1 MTLKDQLNAA
11 HKSLQYCERVIEQ
24 LERSNHA
31 LSQALQV
38 FVPILHED
46 LSTHSR
52 AELNRAL
59 KMIEPLEA
67 QAAHI
72 RSLLGGGRHGNPTN

>member
-38 FVPILHED
+38 FVPVLHED
-46 LSTHSR
+46 LTTHTR
-52 AELNRAL
+52 VELKRAL
-59 KMIEPLEA
+59 KLIEPIEK
-67 QAAHI
+67 QGVRI
-72 RSLLGGGRHGNPTN
+72 RSLLS

>member
-1 MTLKDQLNAA
+1 MTLRDQLNTAN
-11 HKSLQYCERVIEQ
+11 KSLQYCERIIEQ
-24 LERSNHA
+24 LQRSNHA

-46 LSTHSR
+46 LTTHSP

-59 KMIEPLEA
+59 ELIEPIEK
-67 QAAHI
+67 QAARI
-72 RSLLGGGRHGNPTN
+72 RSLIGGGGHGNPTN

>member
-11 HKSLQYCERVIEQ
+11 HKSLQYCERVIDQ

-46 LSTHSR
+46 LTTHTR
-52 AELNRAL
+52 AELKRAL
-59 KMIEPLEA
+59 KLIEPIEK
-67 QAAHI
+67 QGVRI
-72 RSLLGGGRHGNPTN
+72 RSLLS

>member
-1 MTLKDQLNAA
+1 MTLRDQLNAA

-46 LSTHSR
+46 LTTHSS

-59 KMIEPLEA
+59 ELLTPFEQ
-67 QAAHI
+67 QAARI
-72 RSLLGGGRHGNPTN
+72 RSLLK